1 MPAMPVVASAH
12 THSVCVVNSAAH
24 CAVLVSAERCG
35 AGPLRDASGVQLCE
49 LGRHRLSFK
58 RKGKYKYG
66 AGLVCQECY
75 NNQIRPQ
82 ASSHKQQQQQ
92 QQQPTTPAKRALL
105 RDTTLLQTPE
115 RISHLQNT
123 VRTNGIGQQ
132 GRSRSADENALM
144 LLALN
149 ESA

>member
-1 MPAMPVVASAH
+1 MF
-12 THSVCVVNSAAH
+12 VCAAH
-24 CAVLVSAERCG
+24 CLVLVSVERRG

-49 LGRHRLSFK
+49 LGHHRLSFK

-66 AGLVCQECY
+66 AGLICQECY
-75 NNQIRPQ
+75 DNQIRPQ
-82 ASSHKQQQQQ
+82 AGSKQQQQ
-92 QQQPTTPAKRALL
+92 QQQPTTTTPAKRTLL
-105 RDTTLLQTPE
+105 RDTPLLQTPE
-115 RISHLQNT
+115 RISHLENT
-123 VRTNGIGQQ
+123 VRTSGIGQQ